1 VQDYKSGR
9 LAHSAAE
16 ITQEQRLQ
24 IPLYMLVLRDLVGIE
39 PLGGLYR
46 PLAGER
52 KPRGLLRASAKEELP
67 GYTRTDYLDDDEF
80 WARLET
86 ARTDARTLAQRIQQ
100 GDVQHDPRGGSC
112 PTWCDLW
119 RVCRVARA

>member
-1 VQDYKSGR
+1 MQDYKSGR
-9 LAHSAAE
+9 TAHSAQE

-80 WARLET
+80 WARLDT
-86 ARTDARTLAQRIQQ
+86 ARDDARTLAQRIRE
-100 GDVQHDPRGGSC
+100 GDVTHDPRGGSC
-112 PTWCDLW
+112 PSWCDLW